1 VHAEIRRYLDGAAA
15 AGFVIVWTTLGFETA
30 LFAALAAIA
39 VVQAP
44 RLATL
49 KLRRP
54 APPRPRAPKR
64 RPPAWFGWCFSPAPR
79 TRPRG

>member
-54 APPRPRAPKR
+54 APPRPRRTAVEDYQLVPDD
-64 RPPAWFGWCFSPAPR
+64 PSLILTPAEL
-79 TRPRG
+79 